1 MLVITNISK
10 ILGATT
16 QKRLCGEQMACNPT
30 LEDAY
35 IIIEHENISD
45 LGTMSQLPQLPSN
58 AKIIDAKG
66 KAVMPSF
73 CDSHT
78 HLIYPTTRETEFID
92 RVKGLTYEQ
101 IAKRGGGILN
111 SADKLKNQSEDELYN
126 SAYQRLRGIIKT
138 GTGAVEIKSGYG
150 LSVETEMKMLRVAR
164 RLQQDLPL
172 TIRTTLL
179 GAHAVGREFAG
190 RQGEYVDMICSE
202 MIPAVAAEGL
212 ADFVDVFCDKG
223 FFTTDETAKILEA
236 AAKYSLRGKIHA
248 NELAVSGGVQIGV
261 KYNALSVD
269 HLEQMDEAAINA
281 LKNTET
287 MPTALPGASFFLGIP
302 YAPVRDMITAGLP
315 VAIASDYNPG
325 SSPCGNMQFMMALS
339 VIRARLLPTEALTAA
354 TINSAYAMGLG
365 ETHGSIAVGKRAN
378 ISILKQG
385 STIDLMPYSYGEN
398 HVEQVILGGVVI
410 D

>member
-1 MLVITNISK
+1 MLVITNVST
-10 ILGATT
+10 LFGTT
-16 QKRLCGEQMACNPT
+16 TAERLCGEQMALNTT
-30 LEDAY
+30 LENAY
-35 IIIEHENISD
+35 IMIEGENITA
-45 LGTMSQLPQLPSN
+45 LGSMTQIPQLPEN
-58 AKIIDAKG
+58 AQIIDAKG
-66 KAVMPSF
+66 KVVIPSF

-78 HLIYPTTRETEFID
+78 HIIYPTTRETEFID
-92 RVKGLTYEQ
+92 RVKGLTYEE

-111 SADKLKNQSEDELYN
+111 SADKLKKQSENELYN
-126 SAYQRLRGIIKT
+126 SAYKRLSGIIKT

-172 TIRTTLL
+172 SIRTTLL
-179 GAHAVGREFAG
+179 GAHAVAREFAG
-190 RQGEYVDMICSE
+190 RQSEYVDMICRE

-212 ADFVDVFCDKG
+212 ADFVDVFCDNG
-223 FFTTDETAKILEA
+223 FFTTDETAKILET

-248 NELAVSGGVQIGV
+248 NELAVSGGVQVGV

-287 MPTALPGASFFLGIP
+287 MPTALPGASFFLRIP
-302 YAPVRDMITAGLP
+302 YAPVRDMIAAGLP

-339 VIRARLLPTEALTAA
+339 VIRARLLPTEALSAS

-365 ETHGSIAVGKRAN
+365 DTHGSIAVGKRAN
-378 ISILKQG
+378 LSILKEG
-385 STIDLMPYSYGEN
+385 STIDLIPYSYGEN
-398 HVEQVILGGVVI
+398 HVEQVILGGVVMC
-410 D
+410 

>member
-30 LEDAY
+30 LENAY
-35 IIIEHENISD
+35 IIIEGENISD
-45 LGTMSQLPQLPSN
+45 LSAMSQLPQLPDN

-111 SADKLKNQSEDELYN
+111 SADKLQNQSEDELYN